1 MLADPSLTENA
12 NVNVVFNN
20 DEGAD
25 YPNYYIIMGNATETP
40 LPLSS
45 ITSQIINVNAS
56 NGIFVGGSLM
66 GSVSGDIRNQISN
79 SNISNVSGGSVAA
92 AGNDI
97 GGSIYLTING
107 GTYHTVI
114 GGYFIAEFR
123 DNTGK
128 LSIGALPML
137 L

>member
-1 MLADPSLTENA
+1 MTAFAEFQDVGGVMLADPSLTENA

-20 DEGAD
+20 DAGAD

-92 AGNDI
+92 AETTLEAR
-97 GGSIYLTING
+97 YT
-107 GTYHTVI
+107 
-114 GGYFIAEFR
+114 
-123 DNTGK
+123 
-128 LSIGALPML
+128 L

>member
-1 MLADPSLTENA
+1 MTAFAEFQDVGGVMLADPSLTENA

-20 DEGAD
+20 DAGAD

-66 GSVSGDIRNQISN
+66 GSVSGDIRNQQFQYKQCFRRERRRGWKRHWRLDIPYYKWR
-79 SNISNVSGGSVAA
+79 NISY
-92 AGNDI
+92 GN
-97 GGSIYLTING
+97 
-107 GTYHTVI
+107 
-114 GGYFIAEFR
+114 R
-123 DNTGK
+123 R
-128 LSIGALPML
+128 L
-137 L
+137 LHS